1 VLVGCSDGGDTGE
14 GPADSGPGNLVRPQV
29 IEAWNGGWVAIRT
42 DRTGILLGPEAISAV
57 AVVGSDEIQNGS
69 RTAAVPAGGLG

>member
-1 VLVGCSDGGDTGE
+1 MLVGCSDGGDTGE
-14 GPADSGPGNLVRPQV
+14 GPADSGSNTLVRPVQAGV
-29 IEAWNGGWVAIRT
+29 ERVLVAIRT